1 MDCKELLDSLE
12 IIEKEKGIPKETIF
26 EAIETSLVTACKK
39 NYGTSQNIKVDMNR
53 ETGEIKVFAQKEVVE
68 DVYDA
73 FLEVSL
79 EDAQEINPMYELGD
93 FVDFEITP
101 KNFGRISAQTAKQVV
116 VQKFREA
123 EREKM
128 YNEFSA
134 KEKEVETAIV
144 QRTDGKGNII
154 VNLGKTDAILPMT
167 EQLTGETY
175 KFNDRLKVYILKV
188 SLATK
193 GPQVTVSRTH
203 YELVKRLFEL
213 ECPEIFDGTVEIKGI
228 SREAGSR
235 TKMAVYSNSE
245 NVDAVGACVGQNGS
259 RVDVIVNE
267 LKGEKIDIIP
277 WSEDPAEFIAAA
289 LRPANVV
296 AVEIDENEDE
306 KSAKVVVPDNQL
318 SLAIGKEGQNVRLAA
333 RLTGWKIDIKSESQ
347 ARSTDF
353 IDFDK
358 IGNNSEVEETIEE
371 ETTEE

>member
-167 EQLTGETY
+167 EQLPGETY

-296 AVEIDENEDE
+296 AVEIDD
-306 KSAKVVVPDNQL
+306 KQL

>member
-79 EDAQEINPMYELGD
+79 EDAQEINPMYVLGD
-93 FVDFEITP
+93 FVVFEITP

-167 EQLTGETY
+167 EQLPGETY

-203 YELVKRLFEL
+203 YELVKRHIEL
-213 ECPEIFDGTVEIKGI
+213 ECQ
-228 SREAGSR
+228 
-235 TKMAVYSNSE
+235 E
-245 NVDAVGACVGQNGS
+245 N
-259 RVDVIVNE
+259 
-267 LKGEKIDIIP
+267 
-277 WSEDPAEFIAAA
+277 
-289 LRPANVV
+289 
-296 AVEIDENEDE
+296 
-306 KSAKVVVPDNQL
+306 
-318 SLAIGKEGQNVRLAA
+318 
-333 RLTGWKIDIKSESQ
+333 
-347 ARSTDF
+347 
-353 IDFDK
+353 
-358 IGNNSEVEETIEE
+358 
-371 ETTEE
+371 